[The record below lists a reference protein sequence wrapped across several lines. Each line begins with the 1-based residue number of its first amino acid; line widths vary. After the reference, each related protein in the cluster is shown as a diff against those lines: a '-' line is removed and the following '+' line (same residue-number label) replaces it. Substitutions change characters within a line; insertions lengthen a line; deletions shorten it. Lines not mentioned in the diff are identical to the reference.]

1 MAKKQ
6 NIVGSSNEPTFSPEQ
21 VADAFTLIR
30 AMNWYHNNKS
40 DADAAKYLGV
50 KNISIAKSNLTYAWL
65 KRMRDRGAVFPD
77 TESNAFDRLKER
89 FTAQIKQ
96 ISDSKKESED
106 NVVSIQDRVQ
116 AKVDYFTMEL
126 EGKFDELW
134 FDNSTQ
140 EFVPYTWM
148 VDNEVKPMHA
158 AKIAE
163 YCREQAKEWVKIIED
178 RKKDEYVKESYPRP
192 SKEYLRAVNIWLSFA
207 TDAEKLANN
216 QKAARKPRKKK
227 PVSQEKKIS
236 KIKYQVEDVD
246 LKLTSINPI
255 KIIGSQQLWVY
266 NTKTRKLG
274 VYNAADES
282 GLSVKGSSIL
292 NYNESTSI
300 SKTLRKPEKTLKDIT
315 SVGKVGLRKAM
326 ETINSKPVK
335 LNGRINNLTI
345 LVRVV

>member
-6 NIVGSSNEPTFSPEQ
+6 IITGSSTEPVFSPDQ
-21 VADAFTLIR
+21 IVDAFALIR
-30 AMNWYHNNKS
+30 GMNWYHNNKS
-40 DADAAKYLGV
+40 DTDAAKYLGV
-50 KNISIAKSNLTYAWL
+50 KNISLAKSNLTYAWL
-65 KRMRDRGAVFPD
+65 KRMRDRGAVFS
-77 TESNAFDRLKER
+77 EIEMQSFNRLKER
-89 FTAQIKQ
+89 FSAQIKEL
-96 ISDSKKESED
+96 SDSRKQSED

-134 FDNSTQ
+134 FEGSKED
-140 EFVPYTWM
+140 FVPYAWM
-148 VDNEVKPMHA
+148 VENEVKPMHA

-163 YCREQAKEWVKIIED
+163 YCRDQAKEWVKIIED

-192 SKEYLRAVNIWLSFA
+192 HKEYLHAVNIWILFA
-207 TDAEKLANN
+207 TDAEKLASN

-227 PVSQEKKIS
+227 PVSQEKKVG
-236 KIKYQVEDVD
+236 KMKYQAEDVD

-274 VYNAADES
+274 IYNASDES

-300 SKTLRKPEKTLKDIT
+300 SKTLRKPEKTLKDVLA
-315 SVGKVGLRKAM
+315 VGKVGLRKVM
-326 ETINSKPVK
+326 ESINSKPVK
-335 LNGRINNLTI
+335 LNGRINNQTI
-345 LVRVV
+345 LIRVI